1 MSKNGQFLIEF
12 LGKEVT
18 KMLMEEYGWDLRKA
32 MDTFLRSKTY
42 VQVED
47 VGDRIVYSESSLYFQ
62 YLAGRIERIK
72 VSRSHLKLMAVDG
85 KPIDKIGSL
94 LFC

>member
-42 VQVED
+42 AQVED
-47 VGDRIVYSESSLYFQ
+47 EETGLYIQSPAYIFTILQ
-62 YLAGRIERIK
+62 DELNG
-72 VSRSHLKLMAVDG
+72 SR
-85 KPIDKIGSL
+85 
-94 LFC
+94 

>member
-18 KMLMEEYGWDLRKA
+18 KMLMEEYSWDLRKA

-42 VQVED
+42 AQVED
-47 VGDRIVYSESSLYFQ
+47 EETGLYIQSPAYIFTILQ
-62 YLAGRIERIK
+62 DELNG
-72 VSRSHLKLMAVDG
+72 SR
-85 KPIDKIGSL
+85 
-94 LFC
+94 

>member
-42 VQVED
+42 AQVED
-47 VGDRIVYSESSLYFQ
+47 EETGLYIQSPAYIFSILQ
-62 YLAGRIERIK
+62 DELNG
-72 VSRSHLKLMAVDG
+72 SR
-85 KPIDKIGSL
+85 
-94 LFC
+94 

>member
-18 KMLMEEYGWDLRKA
+18 KILMEEYGWDLRKA

-42 VQVED
+42 AQVED
-47 VGDRIVYSESSLYFQ
+47 EETGLYIQSPAYIFSILQ
-62 YLAGRIERIK
+62 DELNG
-72 VSRSHLKLMAVDG
+72 SR
-85 KPIDKIGSL
+85 
-94 LFC
+94 

>member
-32 MDTFLRSKTY
+32 MDAFLRSKTY
-42 VQVED
+42 AQVED
-47 VGDRIVYSESSLYFQ
+47 EGTGLYIQSPAYIFSILQDELNESKYGL
-62 YLAGRIERIK
+62 
-72 VSRSHLKLMAVDG
+72 
-85 KPIDKIGSL
+85 PCIDV
-94 LFC
+94 